1 MIGSPLPLGL
11 PKISRLMNK
20 QNRSSGQ
27 TAIKTISTKFTG
39 PLPKGQ
45 IRRKQF
51 VSRTLIG
58 PLLPNQ
64 KRRRK
69 IKKQGNRPMG
79 STYMATDGLN
89 KSRVVTNRSTIEDR
103 FQLRREKIGNV
114 SGTTAFTLA
123 QSLYINPGNTVLFP
137 IFSQI
142 AATYEEYRCNF
153 LQFSFESDAYTAT
166 NGTASAGKVILA
178 TNYDPDDVS
187 FTGDTQMENYVGSV
201 KGPPYAPVIMHDVM
215 QGHKTRNSRRGD
227 FALNNYFVNPSGN
240 SAAPSGS
247 TSKFYDLGLFQMA
260 TSGNA
265 VTTEIGELYVT
276 YSFTMIRPKQQT
288 PLGQNLLQAHIVEFP
303 SASASAST
311 SYLGTTGGVL
321 RAGSTLQSVVGRTT
335 FTLPVVGTFI
345 VASQWNGS
353 VTNPPTFALGSA
365 ITAYVILNDSTNGL
379 VQSIS
384 SGTNTTSIAIYNVA
398 TAGTGT
404 ANTITIGSLTNLAA
418 GTADI
423 LIAQISTGLAYSPL
437 PNIITNNNL
446 ETYFKSFLERKF
458 INLNDDAPVI
468 VEEHKESVLNS
479 DSMCRKLFGL

>member
-1 MIGSPLPLGL
+1 LPLGP

-27 TAIKTISTKFTG
+27 TAIKTTSTKFIG
-39 PLPKGQ
+39 PLPRGQ
-45 IRRKQF
+45 TRRKQF
-51 VSRTLIG
+51 VSKTLIG

-64 KRRRK
+64 KRRH
-69 IKKQGNRPMG
+69 KKKRQGNRPMG

-103 FQLRREKIGNV
+103 FQIRREKISNV
-114 SGTTAFTLA
+114 SGTSAFTIA
-123 QSLYINPGNTVLFP
+123 QSLYVNPGNTVLFP

-142 AATYEEYRCNF
+142 ASTYEEYRCNF

-288 PLGQNLLQAHIVEFP
+288 PLGQNLLQAHIAEFP
-303 SASASAST
+303 SATANAST
-311 SYLGTTGGVL
+311 SSYLGTTGGVL
-321 RAGSTLQSVVGRTT
+321 RAGSTLQCVVSKTT
-335 FTLPVVGTFI
+335 FTLPVIGTFV
-345 VASQWNGS
+345 VASQWTNG
-353 VTNPPTFALGSA
+353 VTNPPNFALGSA
-365 ITAYVILNDSTNGL
+365 ITAYSILNDSSGGL
-379 VQSIS
+379 IQAVS
-384 SGTNTTSIAIYNVA
+384 SVNTVSAVSLAIYNVA
-398 TAGTGT
+398 TSGTGA
-404 ANTITIGSLTNLAA
+404 ANTVTISSLTNLAA
-418 GTADI
+418 GTVDI
-423 LIAQISTGLAYSPL
+423 LIVQISSGLTYSPFKI
-437 PNIITNNNL
+437 NTITNNNL
-446 ETYFKSFLERKF
+446 ETYFESFLKRKLKNF
-458 INLNDDAPVI
+458 DDAPVI
-468 VEEHKESVLNS
+468 VEEYKEPIPNS
-479 DSMCRKLFGL
+479 DSVRRKLFGL